1 MARVKF
7 PFSSPTAS
15 GTLIT
20 SKTTPPRG
28 TRRRRW
34 RKGSFLNESSRPPRG
49 PMAGPLVFSKNGI
62 VNVPTRTWYDSKY

>member
-7 PFSSPTAS
+7 PFNSPSVS

-28 TRRRRW
+28 TRRSRF
-34 RKGSFLNESSRPPRG
+34 RKGSFFNESSRPPRG
-49 PMAGPLVFSKNGI
+49 SMAGPLIFSKNGY
-62 VNVPTRTWYDSKY
+62 VNTPKKLWYDQKY